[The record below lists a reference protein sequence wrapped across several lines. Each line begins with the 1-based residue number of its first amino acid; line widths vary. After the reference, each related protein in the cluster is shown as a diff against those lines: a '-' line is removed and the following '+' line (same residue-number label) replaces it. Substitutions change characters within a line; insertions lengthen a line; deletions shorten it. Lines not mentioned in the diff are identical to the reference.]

1 MKLEGMVYVGS
12 DWEASQGL
20 MLVSSALSLTELL
33 LLSSSALPSLMV
45 TCCPGLLQELPN
57 GDPKEGPFW
66 EDKGS
71 LEGESS
77 SSKCSQTS
85 P

>member
-1 MKLEGMVYVGS
+1 MCAPT

-20 MLVSSALSLTELL
+20 MLVSIQLSASQSAYLL
-33 LLSSSALPSLMV
+33 PSSALLSLMV
-45 TCCPGLLQELPN
+45 MCCLVLLQEMPN

-77 SSKCSQTS
+77 SSKCSQTLC
-85 P
+85 

>member
-1 MKLEGMVYVGS
+1 MGPQITLRRPLK
-12 DWEASQGL
+12 GL
-20 MLVSSALSLTELL
+20 MLVSTEVSGSQSAY
-33 LLSSSALPSLMV
+33 LLSSSALSSLEIV
-45 TCCPGLLQELPN
+45 VLCCHVLLQELLN

-71 LEGESS
+71 LEGKSS
-77 SSKCSQTS
+77 SL